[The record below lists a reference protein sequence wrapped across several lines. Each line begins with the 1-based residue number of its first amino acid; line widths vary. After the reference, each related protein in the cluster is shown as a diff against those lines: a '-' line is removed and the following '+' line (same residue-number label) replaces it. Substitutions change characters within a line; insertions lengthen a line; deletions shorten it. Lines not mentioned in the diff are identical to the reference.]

1 MVALTKEEVAV
12 VEQVLLA
19 LTNQHNLVVVLVE
32 MVNHGRV
39 IALFLLE
46 VVEEMVDPLTLVQV
60 TMEVQEE
67 EEQVVLVQL
76 QAQQTLV
83 VEAVVARMVVQELL
97 LLNTNFN
104 NKWYIYN

>member
-1 MVALTKEEVAV
+1 M
-12 VEQVLLA
+12 
-19 LTNQHNLVVVLVE
+19 E